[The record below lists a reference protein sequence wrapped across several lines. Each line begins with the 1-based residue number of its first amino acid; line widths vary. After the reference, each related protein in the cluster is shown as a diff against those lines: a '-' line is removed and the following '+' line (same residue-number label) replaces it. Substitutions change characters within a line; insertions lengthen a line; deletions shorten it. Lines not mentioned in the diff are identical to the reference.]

1 MIILYNYLHYAVKAF
16 VNRIG
21 VKESYEDAEGT
32 SCLFCDRQVAF
43 DQARFLGSKSGLWI
57 YKDGGF

>member
-1 MIILYNYLHYAVKAF
+1 MIILYDYLHYAVKAF

-32 SCLFCDRQVAF
+32 SCLFCDRQVEVYPMSRTILNF
-43 DQARFLGSKSGLWI
+43 RG
-57 YKDGGF
+57 